1 MSEVIVKIGLERIN
15 IQKEIIVEAL
25 LDSRATVLIMSSEF
39 VKKKRFKLKRIEK
52 IIYVR
57 NINRIFN
64 KERPIEYT
72 VEVNI
77 HYQKYRKRM
86 EINVISKQKWNI
98 ILEIL

>member
-25 LDSRATVLIMSSEF
+25 LDSRAIVLIISSEF

>member
-86 EINVISKQKWNI
+86 EINVISKQK
-98 ILEIL
+98 

>member
-25 LDSRATVLIMSSEF
+25 LDSRAIVLIISSEF

-86 EINVISKQKWNI
+86 EINVISKQK
-98 ILEIL
+98 

>member
-1 MSEVIVKIGLERIN
+1 MSKVIVKIGLERIN

-86 EINVISKQKWNI
+86 EINVISKQK
-98 ILEIL
+98 

>member
-1 MSEVIVKIGLERIN
+1 MSKVIVKIGLERIN

-25 LDSRATVLIMSSEF
+25 LDSKAIVLIMSSEF
-39 VKKKRFKLKRIEK
+39 VKKKRFKFKKIEK

-86 EINVISKQKWNI
+86 EINVISKQK
-98 ILEIL
+98 